1 MKKLTLKQLPKL
13 LLGGGIALLV
23 FFLALI
29 YYNFALATTIAGVV
43 SLAANTEIEL
53 PAENQLVIEVQ
64 EVGAQRP
71 NDGLIAEKTLK
82 NVRLPVEFRI
92 SYDGNRIDT
101 QKNYM
106 IAAKILDEDQTV
118 LLVNNQNYNVI
129 TNNHS
134 RQVNIQLVTLNTPIE
149 EPTADENNNS
159 EATARISGTVS
170 FETIATLPE
179 DARLLIRLRNTSLE
193 TEDNLFAELSL
204 PITTSP
210 IEFELLYGTQNIFP
224 DSNYALDA
232 QIIDIEENA
241 LFVGEKSYNV
251 LTGGH
256 PSENIEIRLI
266 PTQ

>member
-1 MKKLTLKQLPKL
+1 MKKPTLKQLPKL
-13 LLGGGIALLV
+13 LIGGGIALLV
-23 FFLALI
+23 LFLALI

-53 PAENQLVIEVQ
+53 PAKNQLVIEIQ

-71 NDGLIAEKTLK
+71 DNGLIAEKTLK

-129 TNNHS
+129 INNHS
-134 RQVNIQLVTLNTPIE
+134 KQVNIQLVTLNAEE

-159 EATARISGTVS
+159 EATAQISGTVS

-224 DSNYALDA
+224 NSNYALDA
-232 QIIDIEENA
+232 QIIDIGENA
-241 LFVGEKSYNV
+241 LFIGEKSYNV

-256 PSENIEIRLI
+256 PSENIKIRLI